1 MPLDSV
7 GDFQVLRQRG
17 GRETPYD
24 AVRAV
29 AKLPEAL
36 KDLLP
41 RRWERIGE
49 VLILRLPPP
58 LEARG
63 EQVGE
68 AYGHALG
75 VKAVIQE
82 TNGIQGSF
90 RSPQTSLLWG
100 EETETVHTE
109 NGIRYRLDP
118 TKVMFSAGNMNE
130 RGRMGRL
137 VEPWEEVVD
146 LFAGIGY
153 FALPMALHGGA
164 RRVVACEINPMA
176 FGYLRENVQLNK
188 ASGVEPRLGDCR
200 EVAPD
205 DAGDRVVLGYL
216 RDTHRFLAKALRV
229 LRSPG
234 WLHYHEACPDRAAE
248 RLEAHLREATRDA
261 NRDVLILQ
269 QHRVKAYAPGVSH
282 WVLDARIS

>member
-1 MPLDSV
+1 
-7 GDFQVLRQRG
+7 
-17 GRETPYD
+17 
-24 AVRAV
+24 VRA
-29 AKLPEAL
+29 AAQLPEAL

-41 RRWERIGE
+41 HRWEKIGG
-49 VLILRLPPP
+49 VLILHLPPP
-58 LEARG
+58 LEAYR

-68 AYGHALG
+68 AYGLVLG

-90 RSPQTSLLWG
+90 RSPRTSLLWG
-100 EETETVHTE
+100 KDTETVHAE

-118 TKVMFSAGNMNE
+118 TKVMFSTGNMNE
-130 RGRMGRL
+130 RRRMGRL
-137 VEPWEEVVD
+137 VQPGEEVVD

-164 RRVVACEINPMA
+164 RCVVACEINPLA
-176 FGYLRENVQLNK
+176 FGYLQENVQLNG
-188 ASGVEPRLGDCR
+188 ATAVEPRLGDCR

-216 RDTHRFLAKALRV
+216 RDTHRFLPTALRV
-229 LRSPG
+229 LRRPG
-234 WLHYHEACPDRAAE
+234 WLHYHEACPDRAVG
-248 RLEAHLREATRDA
+248 RLEAHVREANRDA
-261 NRDVLILQ
+261 NREVLTL
-269 QHRVKAYAPGVSH
+269 HRRRVKAYAPGVSH